1 MNNKVLTLRVSPAA
15 HPPSSYQAQFDAA
28 TAALQPALSPP
39 VQFQQQVGGMETFGA
54 ASPGCQSCCT
64 TGQCGQ
70 AYMGQQPGVCCSVSP
85 APMCCPQDG
94 ATCMNGQCA
103 AGQQQPYGYG
113 GGGGGGGYPRVNP
126 ISGLLRLISQNMML
140 IWIILGAGRLL
151 GCLGI
156 GGPAVH
162 YAQMALCGMSLFN
175 CLCPG
180 AARSTPAAGAAWG
193 ERVLR

>member
-1 MNNKVLTLRVSPAA
+1 MGPPTDHGTWSSVSFTPAQQA
-15 HPPSSYQAQFDAA
+15 QFGVDADGIVVNQAQFDAA

-85 APMCCPQDG
+85 APMCCPQG

-140 IWIILGAGRLL
+140 IWIILATRGAGAMPPRSPPAPRPPAPLALPPSFLL
-151 GCLGI
+151 
-156 GGPAVH
+156 
-162 YAQMALCGMSLFN
+162 LCRS
-175 CLCPG
+175 CARPG
-180 AARSTPAAGAAWG
+180 
-193 ERVLR
+193 